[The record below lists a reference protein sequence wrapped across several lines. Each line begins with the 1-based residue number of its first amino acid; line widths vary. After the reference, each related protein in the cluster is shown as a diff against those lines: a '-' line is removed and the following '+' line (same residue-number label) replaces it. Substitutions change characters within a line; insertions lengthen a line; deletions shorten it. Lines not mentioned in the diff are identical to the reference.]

1 MKVRQKVK
9 RGKADLILMGV
20 VFAIFV
26 LYAISLLF
34 PFLWCIMNSFKEQF
48 DFLTNVNGLPEVW
61 TLANWKESFAV
72 TVDNGIGIP
81 MMYFN
86 SVILTVG
93 CTVLSLL
100 SCSATAYVL
109 SKYNFPGRRVL

>member
-48 DFLTNVNGLPEVW
+48 DFLTRSEEHTSELQ
-61 TLANWKESFAV
+61 SH
-72 TVDNGIGIP
+72 
-81 MMYFN
+81 
-86 SVILTVG
+86 
-93 CTVLSLL
+93 
-100 SCSATAYVL
+100 
-109 SKYNFPGRRVL
+109 